1 MFIGGDRLAQ
11 NSSKKDKQDDFLR
24 AGIAGASYETVQR
37 YGSAVKEHLVGFSGA
52 DNETGTR
59 LQKSLKSIQAQGTND
74 DVVYEVLF
82 WFRLAALSDYGER
95 IIMNMD
101 LSIFH
106 NLSIL
111 FK

>member
-37 YGSAVKEHLVGFSGA
+37 YGSALKEHLVGFSGA

-59 LQKSLKSIQAQGTND
+59 LQKSLKSIQALEKHKIWIEGLPD
-74 DVVYEVLF
+74 DEYKLEKIKQVKKDIKQVQE
-82 WFRLAALSDYGER
+82 
-95 IIMNMD
+95 N
-101 LSIFH
+101 
-106 NLSIL
+106 IL
-111 FK
+111 TTISEIDF